1 MWHIALLVLLILL
14 LLFWF
19 NKVLSTGF
27 AGLRNSYG
35 EAKSKHEVL
44 LSEHAKLE
52 EENVNL
58 EKRSEEI
65 IMFYNFTKNICASLD
80 QNKVFENFRNQ
91 IIRNVELSECK
102 FLKYGEDVSQYN
114 DSAVLPLNINN
125 NTIGYLVTSRVKD
138 EEKDK
143 FNILSQQFLLGIKR
157 ALLYEK
163 IQELAITD
171 SLTKAFSRRYLLERL
186 DEEVER
192 SRKFKYSFSFL
203 MLDIDHFKGYNDRYG
218 HLVGDAI
225 LKDVASVIKEGIR
238 QIDLVGRYGGEE
250 FSVILTETGREQA
263 GFIAERIRQAIEERN
278 IRVYDEDLKVT
289 VSIGISIFPENS
301 SDSLTLIDT
310 ADKALYRAKEE
321 GRNRTCIYGADK

>member
-1 MWHIALLVLLILL
+1 MWHIALMVLLSLL
-14 LLFWF
+14 LLLLL
-19 NKVLSTGF
+19 NKALSMGF
-27 AGLRNSYG
+27 SGKRNSYG
-35 EAKSKHEVL
+35 EAKSKHEAL

-52 EENVNL
+52 EENINL

-91 IIRNVELSECK
+91 ISSNVELHECK

-114 DSAVLPLNINN
+114 DNAVLPLNINK

-186 DEEVER
+186 GEEVER
-192 SRKFKYSFSFL
+192 SKKFKYNFSFL

-263 GFIAERIRQAIEERN
+263 GFIAERIRQAVEERN
-278 IRVYDEDLKVT
+278 IRVYDENLKVT
-289 VSIGISIFPENS
+289 VSIGISVFPENA

-310 ADKALYRAKEE
+310 ADKALYQAKET
-321 GRNRTCIYGADK
+321 GRNRTCIYVADK